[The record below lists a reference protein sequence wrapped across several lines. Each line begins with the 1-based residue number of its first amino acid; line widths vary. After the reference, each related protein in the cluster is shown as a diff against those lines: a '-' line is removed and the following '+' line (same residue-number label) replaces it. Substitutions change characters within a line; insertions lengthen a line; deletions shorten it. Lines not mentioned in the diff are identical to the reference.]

1 MSTLPRR
8 CRRLAVLGA
17 VVAAVV
23 PAAGAQAKGLTGLTV
38 CGTNGCVDRTALV
51 THDGALLEDLLQGD
65 ATVADPGPA
74 RFVRFAEHMGDGGE
88 EFGTAKVGYLPD
100 LGIQRFE
107 DGTFHRVS
115 ADGRRALARVVAGV
129 TPWAAPKPNVAQAA
143 APVAAAASPA
153 AGDGDGDGGI
163 GPGAVAGIVAAV
175 AAAGVALLVMM
186 SRRMRRGPAPG

>member
-17 VVAAVV
+17 VVAAAV

-65 ATVADPGPA
+65 ATVADPGPS
-74 RFVRFAEHMGDGGE
+74 RFVRFTEHMGDGGE
-88 EFGTAKVGYLPD
+88 EFGRAKVVYFPD

-129 TPWAAPKPNVAQAA
+129 TPWAAPKPDVAQAA

-153 AGDGDGDGGI
+153 AGDGDDGI

-175 AAAGVALLVMM
+175 AAASVALLVMM